1 LLIDERGFLMP
12 FGVDQIAINGRFL
25 TVDSDFSSAEA
36 VAIQGDEF
44 VAVGS
49 RAEIEDLATGRT
61 RVHDLQGATVLPGL
75 IDAHNHMLS
84 TSVGLTQVQL
94 YDCRSIAEILDRV
107 AAAVAEAK
115 PGEWVLGKGWD
126 EALLVEG
133 RFPTRWEFDSV
144 APDNPVVMH
153 RVWNKLVANSAAL
166 AAAGITRETPDPPAD
181 MLYAGGFDRDP
192 ETGEPNGLFRDRAKQ
207 LILRAIPGISLS
219 QMVDAL
225 ALGSRAYNAAGITGI
240 ADPGL
245 FPEQLRA
252 YQVARTSGALSV
264 RADLLLGAY
273 GFAPVDMMPGL
284 QDWIQGY
291 GVHGGFGDDM
301 LRLEGI
307 KFLLDGGVGD
317 RTGRFYEP
325 YLDEPDNYGQWTID
339 PEEFPHMVRWAH
351 DQGWSIDT
359 HTCGTAAQDLAVRS
373 MIAAQ
378 RAEPNSRLRHRIH
391 HGYFPSDEVIPMMA
405 EYRIG
410 ALVSTPFITNL
421 GDSYALSLGEERASK
436 TIPMATYL
444 KAGVPVASTSD
455 TPITDFNPFT
465 GMYAAVSRMTV
476 QGRQFDP
483 SESISREDAIRSY
496 TISGAWATGLE
507 HRKGS
512 IEPGKLADM
521 IVLDRD
527 PLTCSNDE
535 LRDTVVTRTMVG
547 GSWVYEK

>member
-1 LLIDERGFLMP
+1 MP
-12 FGVDQIAINGRFL
+12 FGVDRILLNGRIL
-25 TVDSDFSSAEA
+25 TVDKSFSTEEA
-36 VAIQGDEF
+36 VAIQQGEI
-44 VAVGS
+44 VATGS
-49 RAEIEDLATGRT
+49 NEEISDLASGRT
-61 RVHDLQGATVLPGL
+61 RVDDLGGAIVLPGL

-94 YDCRSIAEILDRV
+94 YDCRSIPEILDRV
-107 AAAVAEAK
+107 AAAVAKAK

-126 EALLVEG
+126 EALLGEG

-144 APDNPVVMH
+144 APNNPVVMH

-181 MLYAGGFDRDP
+181 LLYAGGFDRDP

-207 LILRAIPGISLS
+207 MILQAIPGLSQS
-219 QMVDAL
+219 QMVEAL
-225 ALGSRAYNAAGITGI
+225 AIGSRAYNAVGLTGI

-252 YQVARTSGALSV
+252 YQDARQSGALSV
-264 RADLLLGAY
+264 RSDLLLGAY
-273 GFAPVDMMPGL
+273 GFAPLDLMEGL
-284 QDWIQGY
+284 QGWIQGY

-307 KFLLDGGVGD
+307 KFGLDGGVGD

-325 YLDEPDNYGQWTID
+325 YLNEPDNYGQWVID
-339 PEEFPHMVRWAH
+339 PDEYPHMVRWAH

-359 HTCGTAAQDLAVRS
+359 HTCGTAAQDLAVRA

-378 RAEPNSRLRHRIH
+378 RANPNPRLRHRVH
-391 HGYFPSDEVIPMMA
+391 HGYFPSDDVLPMMA
-405 EYRIG
+405 EHRIG

-421 GDSYALSLGEERASK
+421 GDSYILSIGEERASR
-436 TIPMATYL
+436 TIPLASYL

-455 TPITDFNPFT
+455 TPITDYNPFV
-465 GMYAAVSRMTV
+465 GMYAAVARKTV
-476 QGRQFDP
+476 QGRQFDL
-483 SESISREDAIRSY
+483 SEAISREDAIRSY

-512 IEPGKLADM
+512 LEPGKLADLT
-521 IVLDRD
+521 VLDRD
-527 PLTCSNDE
+527 PLTCSDEE
-535 LRDTVVTRTMVG
+535 LRDTIVTRTMVG
-547 GSWVYEK
+547 GTWVYEG